1 MAHDAQSGPSLYGL
15 LAEFDTPG
23 QLLKAATKVREA
35 GYTRTDA
42 YSPFPIH
49 GMSEALGI
57 RERAVAPIVLAGGLT
72 GLIVGYG
79 LEYWTMVIAYPMNV
93 GMWLERF
100 VIIVTSLHR
109 DFVPSSWEMYYP
121 TIWDF
126 MTLFGTIG
134 LFTTLMFVFVR
145 LLPMIAIF
153 EMHTLLPQ
161 SRSKPAG
168 EEATS

>member
-1 MAHDAQSGPSLYGL
+1 VCM
-15 LAEFDTPG
+15 F
-23 QLLKAATKVREA
+23 V
-35 GYTRTDA
+35 
-42 YSPFPIH
+42 
-49 GMSEALGI
+49 
-57 RERAVAPIVLAGGLT
+57 
-72 GLIVGYG
+72 
-79 LEYWTMVIAYPMNV
+79 NV

-121 TIWDF
+121 TFWDF
-126 MTLFGTIG
+126 LTLFGTIG

-161 SRSKPAG
+161 SRARQPG
-168 EEATS
+168 EDATS